1 MIIALT
7 GSCCSSCCS
16 TRNSR
21 DRCRA
26 KATDSLLPAA
36 AEVVRPHAVLRLR
49 PALTDSEAVSARDR
63 PAWTLCESL
72 PSWPGPRPVA
82 DTEELSLSDR
92 AVLVLAESVRPV
104 VLV

>member
-7 GSCCSSCCS
+7 GSCCSSDCS
-16 TRNSR
+16 TRNSL

-26 KATDSLLPAA
+26 AATDSLLPAA
-36 AEVVRPHAVLRLR
+36 AEVVRPQAVLRLR
-49 PALTDSEAVSARDR
+49 PALTDSEAVCARDR

-72 PSWPGPRPVA
+72 PSGPLPFQLA
-82 DTEELSLSDR
+82 DTEELSLADR
-92 AVLVLAESVRPV
+92 AMLVLAESVRPV